1 MNKKN
6 LLKKFMIFLGL
17 GIILSFIISTIYI
30 NFTKLPNS
38 IDNRL
43 RDYFFTLRGEIPHED
58 NIVII
63 NIDEA
68 SLKEVGQ
75 WPWSRPKVSQLLKNL
90 TNMDIGLIAFDMVF
104 AEPDKSSPHKVFKK
118 YGISRENTPN
128 YDLILGNTVANTPTI
143 LGYVFEFT
151 ENKYIDKKAPQIP
164 AIFIEKNKK
173 LGDDFLLK
181 AKGAILN
188 VPEIQN
194 KAYTSGFFNN
204 IPDESGVIRSVP
216 LIISYED
223 MIYPSL
229 SLEVIRL
236 ISKTKKVIVNYD
248 ENGIINIKLNNLT
261 IPTDRYGRLLI
272 NFRGKSKSF
281 KYYSAKDILNGSIQ
295 KKELEGKIALIGT
308 TAVGLL
314 DLRATP
320 FESVY
325 PGVEVHANA
334 IDNIL
339 VGDFLAKESWV
350 DGANIWIIFL
360 LTILTVLLITYLPFW
375 LNPIITL
382 FLLGGTV
389 FVLYNLLFTYGLVL
403 NIFFPLFSIVIAAIV
418 VTLFDYFYEIKKEEA
433 IKKKFASKVSKS
445 VMENLLKDIDNNEF
459 QAEEKEVT
467 VFFSDIRNF
476 TNISEQM
483 DNANELITYLNEY
496 MEPMSNIITE
506 YEGTIDKYI
515 GDSIMA
521 YWNAPAE
528 VSNHADKAV
537 TASLKQIKQ
546 LIPLNRKLKREN
558 KPPIDMG
565 IGINTGKAIVGEMGS
580 KGRSDYTVIGDA
592 INLGAR
598 LESLCIFYDS
608 KLNISNFTK
617 EQLKNDYTFRFL
629 DLVKVKGK
637 KKPVEIWQVIDL
649 GEPEEEL
656 KKELELYHEA
666 INLYRNSNF
675 KEALEIFENL
685 ENYDKKTNKK
695 IYQIYINRCKEFIL
709 SPPTNF
715 NGIYEHHSKI

>member
-1 MNKKN
+1 
-6 LLKKFMIFLGL
+6 
-17 GIILSFIISTIYI
+17 
-30 NFTKLPNS
+30 
-38 IDNRL
+38 
-43 RDYFFTLRGEIPHED
+43 
-58 NIVII
+58 
-63 NIDEA
+63 
-68 SLKEVGQ
+68 
-75 WPWSRPKVSQLLKNL
+75 
-90 TNMDIGLIAFDMVF
+90 
-104 AEPDKSSPHKVFKK
+104 
-118 YGISRENTPN
+118 
-128 YDLILGNTVANTPTI
+128 
-143 LGYVFEFT
+143 
-151 ENKYIDKKAPQIP
+151 
-164 AIFIEKNKK
+164 
-173 LGDDFLLK
+173 
-181 AKGAILN
+181 
-188 VPEIQN
+188 
-194 KAYTSGFFNN
+194 
-204 IPDESGVIRSVP
+204 
-216 LIISYED
+216 
-223 MIYPSL
+223 
-229 SLEVIRL
+229 
-236 ISKTKKVIVNYD
+236 
-248 ENGIINIKLNNLT
+248 
-261 IPTDRYGRLLI
+261 
-272 NFRGKSKSF
+272 
-281 KYYSAKDILNGSIQ
+281 
-295 KKELEGKIALIGT
+295 
-308 TAVGLL
+308 
-314 DLRATP
+314 
-320 FESVY
+320 
-325 PGVEVHANA
+325 
-334 IDNIL
+334 
-339 VGDFLAKESWV
+339 
-350 DGANIWIIFL
+350 
-360 LTILTVLLITYLPFW
+360 
-375 LNPIITL
+375 
-382 FLLGGTV
+382 
-389 FVLYNLLFTYGLVL
+389 
-403 NIFFPLFSIVIAAIV
+403 
-418 VTLFDYFYEIKKEEA
+418 
-433 IKKKFASKVSKS
+433 
-445 VMENLLKDIDNNEF
+445 
-459 QAEEKEVT
+459 
-467 VFFSDIRNF
+467 
-476 TNISEQM
+476 M

-649 GEPEEEL
+649 GAPEEEL